1 MVFAMFDS
9 DDYQRLSELE
19 RVARTL
25 DPGSDTRLQ
34 HGRRVMRHADA
45 YLDAVEHAP
54 AYQLGPGKAAGLL
67 DCPIAERG
75 IGLEQALELVD
86 RFVDREGIAPTS
98 GRFTGYIPG
107 GGLFH
112 AALGDFL
119 AAISNRYAGVF
130 FAGPGAVRI
139 ENQLVRWMAGLVG
152 LPEGASGYLSAGG
165 SGATLAA
172 IVTARDA
179 RGISGENVPRAVVY
193 VTEHTHHCVDKA
205 MHIAGLGAVQRRH
218 VAADEGFRMRPDALA
233 AAIRKDRQQGMLPW
247 MLVLSAGTTNTGSV
261 DPLSPLGEIA
271 AREGLWLHV
280 DAAYGGFFLLTDEGR
295 EKLAGIAQA
304 DSVVMDPHKTLF
316 LPYGSG
322 ALLVRDGGLLK
333 QAHRGDADYLQDTMA
348 SLDEDSP
355 ADLSPELTKHF
366 RGLRMWLPLQVLGL
380 APFRAALSEKLLLA
394 RYFHAQM
401 AASDLFDVGPTPD
414 LSVVTFR
421 QKGDDALNQRLVEA
435 VQRDGRIFLSS
446 TRLGG
451 RFTLRMAAVCHRT
464 HLAEIDTTIQ
474 VLHELA
480 AEACQA

>member
-1 MVFAMFDS
+1 MFDS
-9 DDYQRLSELE
+9 DDYRRLAELE
-19 RVARTL
+19 QIARKL
-25 DPGSDTRLQ
+25 DPGCETRLQ
-34 HGRRVMRHADA
+34 HEQRVMDYANA
-45 YLDAVEHAP
+45 YLDGVEHAP
-54 AYQLGPGKAAGLL
+54 AYQYSPDKAAGLL
-67 DCPIAERG
+67 DYPLVEGG
-75 IGLEQALELVD
+75 IGLDQALELVG
-86 RFVDREGIAPTS
+86 RFVDRQGIAPTS

-119 AAISNRYAGVF
+119 AAVSNRYAGVF
-130 FAGPGAVRI
+130 FASPGAVRI
-139 ENQLVRWMAGLVG
+139 ENQLVRWMARLVG

-179 RGISGENVPRAVVY
+179 RGISGEKISRAVVY

-205 MHIAGLGAVQRRH
+205 MHIAGLDAVQRRH
-218 VAADEGFRMRPDALA
+218 VAADEGFRMCPDALA
-233 AAIRKDRQQGMLPW
+233 AAIRKDRQKGLLPW
-247 MLVLSAGTTNTGSV
+247 MLLLSAGTTNTGSV
-261 DPLSPLGEIA
+261 DPLSPLGQIA
-271 AREGLWLHV
+271 AREDLWLHV

-295 EKLAGIAQA
+295 EKLAGIEQA
-304 DSVVMDPHKTLF
+304 DSIVMDPHKTLF

-322 ALLVRDGGLLK
+322 ALLVRDGSLLK
-333 QAHRGDADYLQDTMA
+333 RAHRGGADYLQDTLG

-380 APFRAALSEKLLLA
+380 APFRAALTEKLLLA

-401 AASDLFDVGPTPD
+401 AASDLFEVGPLPD

-421 QKGDDALNQRLVEA
+421 QKGDDRLNQCLVEA
-435 VQRDGRIFLSS
+435 LQRDGRIFLSS
-446 TRLGG
+446 TRLEG
-451 RFTLRMAAVCHRT
+451 RFTLRMAVVCHRT
-464 HLAEIDTTIQ
+464 HLAQIDTTIQ

-480 AEACQA
+480 ARVSRA